1 MEEIYSNLGHLHI
14 VGLLLREFLSEFS
27 LILLLNL
34 WDVMLDNCSREDNGK
49 KKEIGRTILVLKLI

>member
-1 MEEIYSNLGHLHI
+1 MEEIYSNLGHLYI

-49 KKEIGRTILVLKLI
+49 RKEIGRTILVLKLI